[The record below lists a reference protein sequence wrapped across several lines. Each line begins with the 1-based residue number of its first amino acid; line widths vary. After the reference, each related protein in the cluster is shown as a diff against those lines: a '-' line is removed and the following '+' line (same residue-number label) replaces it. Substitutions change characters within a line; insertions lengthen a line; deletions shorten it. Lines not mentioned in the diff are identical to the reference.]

1 MRVMVIEDDADLL
14 EAVCEALE
22 DEGFDAVACSG
33 GAEALAR
40 LRVEPPPAVI
50 LLDLMM
56 PVMSGWQFL
65 DHRREDPTLA
75 DIPVVVMTASRNYD
89 PAALDAHACLE
100 KPVSFARL
108 VDAVRRYGGPG
119 GAT

>member
-1 MRVMVIEDDADLL
+1 MIRVMVIEDDADLL

-22 DEGFDAVACSG
+22 HEGFEAIPCAG
-33 GAEALAR
+33 GATALAR
-40 LRVEPPPAVI
+40 LREAPRPDVI

-65 DHRREDPTLA
+65 DRRREDPSLVA
-75 DIPVVVMTASRNYD
+75 IPVVVMTASRNYD
-89 PAALDAHACLE
+89 PASLDARECLE

-108 VDAVRRYGGPG
+108 VDAVRRY
-119 GAT
+119 ATP